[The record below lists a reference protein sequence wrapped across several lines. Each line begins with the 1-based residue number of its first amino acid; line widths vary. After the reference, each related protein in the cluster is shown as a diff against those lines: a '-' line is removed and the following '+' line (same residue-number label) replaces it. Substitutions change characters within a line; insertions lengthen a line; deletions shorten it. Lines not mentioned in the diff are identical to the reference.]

1 MGGVSSSSGRALALT
16 VLVALA
22 PLAPAHESDGRSARP
37 AEARRGS
44 RAAPAPSVVR
54 ARRRAEDGAIDR
66 VLAST
71 PLVRAAGG
79 GRRDLALTFDDGP
92 DAQTAAILTTLE
104 RHGAPA
110 TFFVIGRQASARPE
124 LVRRELRD
132 GFAVED
138 HTHDHAR
145 LAGLGEAAQRAQ
157 IARGAAAITA
167 TGAPVPRLLRPPYGA
182 YDAATLRILR
192 SEQRLAVLWSV
203 DTRDYTRPGSD
214 QIVAAALEGARPG
227 AIVLLHDG
235 GGDRRQTAA
244 ALARI
249 VHRLRQRHYHLVT
262 VPELLR
268 LDPPAA
274 AGGQDLREQP
284 DKLG

>member
-1 MGGVSSSSGRALALT
+1 VVALT
-16 VLVALA
+16 VGLTLLVALA
-22 PLAPAHESDGRSARP
+22 PPATALERDGRSAR
-37 AEARRGS
+37 AADARRES
-44 RAAPAPSVVR
+44 RPAPAPDVVR
-54 ARRRAEDGAIDR
+54 ARRLADDLAIDR

-71 PLVRAAGG
+71 PLVRAGGG
-79 GRRDLALTFDDGP
+79 GRRDVALTFDDGP
-92 DAQTAAILTTLE
+92 DAQTAAILETLE

-132 GFAVED
+132 GFDVED
-138 HTHDHAR
+138 HTHDHVH

-157 IARGAAAITA
+157 IARGAAAIMA
-167 TGAPVPRLLRPPYGA
+167 AGAPAPRLLRPPYGA

-214 QIVAAALEGARPG
+214 QIVAAALAGARPG

-244 ALARI
+244 ALPRI

-268 LDPPAA
+268 LDPPGARR
-274 AGGQDLREQP
+274 AGSRY
-284 DKLG
+284 